1 MPRSNRTTPEFQD
14 RRFAMTRFKKR
25 ILIAGAAVILVLP
38 AATFADIVFDPTNF
52 AEAVLQVAD
61 DVQMVDQLY
70 QEVTNE
76 VAIRHR
82 VGDSRLG
89 RVVVRVESPDRPL
102 LDAPIQPREA
112 DSLGAG
118 GRLLDHRAQ
127 AMPRWFAGHE
137 NCRSSRCL
145 VDLVCHKAPPEKEEN
160 SKPGWLRPTKAQAIF

>member
-118 GRLLDHRAQ
+118 GRLLDHSAQ
-127 AMPRWFAGHE
+127 AMPSRLARHK
-137 NCRSSRCL
+137 NRRSSRRL
-145 VDLVCHKAPPEKEEN
+145 VDCVCHKDT
-160 SKPGWLRPTKAQAIF
+160 SKKRKSI